1 MFGTYAHY
9 FYFCRGELAEWSIA
23 AVLKTV
29 DLSKGPR
36 VRIPHS
42 PPNKN
47 AAHFGWHF
55 LFTSNFCAFL
65 SARIGGKQKRTG
77 AQRKHFWLK
86 PPLSG
91 NSESIELIPLS
102 AKQKISRVSQK

>member
-42 PPNKN
+42 PQMYLQNTLKR
-47 AAHFGWHF
+47 FKLMF
-55 LFTSNFCAFL
+55 KAFFVCRL
-65 SARIGGKQKRTG
+65 SSKSHILSHPEVPQLVPYLAVPVGTPRTL
-77 AQRKHFWLK
+77 A
-86 PPLSG
+86 SY
-91 NSESIELIPLS
+91 
-102 AKQKISRVSQK
+102 